1 MTLPIYQVDAFTSK
15 LFAGNPA
22 AIVPLTEWLP
32 DSLLQSI
39 AQENN
44 LAETAYFVPNGEA
57 YHLRW
62 FTPAVEV
69 DLCGHA
75 TLAAALV
82 LMECLGYT
90 APRIDFDTRSGRLTV
105 TREDGRYWLDF
116 PARPPVEIDLEAPI
130 REGIGAAP
138 VAALK
143 ARDHLLVYE
152 TQAEVAALNPNY
164 LRMAETE
171 HFAVIATAPGEDC
184 DFVSRFFAPR
194 QGINEDPVTGSAH
207 CTLTPYWA
215 QRLGK
220 TTLSARQ
227 ISSRGGELQ
236 CELLGDRVRIGGYGV
251 LYLRGEIEVA

>member
-32 DSLLQSI
+32 DTLLQSI

-44 LAETAYFVPNGEA
+44 LAETAYFVREGDA
-57 YHLRW
+57 YRLRW

-75 TLAAALV
+75 TLAAAFV
-82 LMECLGYT
+82 LRECLGYT
-90 APRIDFDTRSGRLTV
+90 GPRIDFDSRSGRLTV
-105 TREDGRYWLDF
+105 SCEDGRYWLDF
-116 PARPPVEIDLEAPI
+116 PARPPVAIELETPI
-130 REGIGAAP
+130 RDGMGRP
-138 VAALK
+138 PLAALK

-152 TQAEVAALNPNY
+152 TQAEVAALSPDY
-164 LRMAETE
+164 ARIAETD
-171 HFAVIATAPGEDC
+171 HFAVIATAPGDDC

-215 QRLGK
+215 ARLGK
-220 TTLSARQ
+220 TKLTARQ
-227 ISSRGGELQ
+227 ISARGGQLW
-236 CELLGDRVRIGGYGV
+236 CELHADRVRIGGDGV
-251 LYLRGEIEVA
+251 LYLRGEIEV